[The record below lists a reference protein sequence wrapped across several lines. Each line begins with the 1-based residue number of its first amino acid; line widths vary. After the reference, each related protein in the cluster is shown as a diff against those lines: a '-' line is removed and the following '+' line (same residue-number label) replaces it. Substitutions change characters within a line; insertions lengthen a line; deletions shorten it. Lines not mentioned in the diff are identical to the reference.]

1 MAQLRWDQVS
11 APNLSGGI
19 TGIETA
25 NRMIGGGLGNMADAL
40 SQFGDRQALEQLSRY
55 SDAQKLQ
62 QDLQAGTFN
71 TGNASAEALKTIMS
85 QPATLIRNAYTQQ
98 AIDHNAAM
106 NPLDLQSK
114 QLEIDD
120 KRIMDPLNQE
130 AKRLTN
136 THDAVMNPLI
146 QSDKRLSNYQ
156 NYLGHTRSEEERAL
170 GLAMG
175 QQWAAYTRDNL
186 MTPEATYAFLE
197 QYKNNPVA
205 YRMATDLIAKE
216 VPGFGKAIVSPS
228 LGSIPGA
235 GGSVPVA
242 GQSATAGGSIPLL
255 ASGGGTPVPA
265 TATKAQVPLNLPTEV
280 SSSLIQQEQSLGI
293 PPGVLTSIV
302 QQEVGG
308 RLDEFLK
315 DPAKYH
321 YEPDASGNRKSTAF
335 GPFGILEST
344 AKDPGYGVKPLQ
356 NKSLPEQIR
365 FASEYAA
372 ARAKDAGSWEK
383 GLAGYGEGA
392 KYAQAVIGRL
402 NGQQAIAISNKVT
415 QDNTTSRQLLQT
427 ANMFSD
433 TGLMNAAAAAY
444 EKDPKGLEKPQ
455 AVASRLTGEN
465 GSLRGV
471 DINDTRNAIEE
482 VQTELG
488 VSAAVAGTLVESAI
502 KGGFLSELGG
512 LGFFDKQKIDRY
524 KLGNLLDTIGGKRN
538 KDTGKYEN
546 RNKVNA
552 VLDALVKGTASENAN
567 NKLATSEKEIAEI
580 AAYIKQLEG
589 VGTPAAQQAIAAANA
604 RLAVAQANQQQA
616 LESTNSAVLGR
627 VGDLTPP
634 PAPTLAD
641 PSATPATPAPVATQ
655 PAAPVGAVSPGS
667 KNSNAVRGLDYS
679 ASANYWRDQAQKNAK
694 AREEK
699 SNAEAAR
706 KAKEAKEEM
715 DRRRAAAQRMKEM
728 FPETSFLAY

>member
-1 MAQLRWDQVS
+1 MAQLQWNQVA

-19 TGIETA
+19 TGIEAA
-25 NRMIGGGLGNMADAL
+25 NRMIGGGLGDMATAL

-71 TGNASAEALKTIMS
+71 TGNASAEALKTIMGRPS
-85 QPATLIRNAYTQQ
+85 DLIRNAYTQQ
-98 AIDHNAAM
+98 AIDHSAVM
-106 NPLDLQSK
+106 NPMNQRYR

-120 KRIMDPLNQE
+120 KLIMDPLNQE

-156 NYLGHTRSEEERAL
+156 SYLGHNRSEEERAL
-170 GLAMG
+170 GLVMG
-175 QQWAAYTRDNL
+175 QQWAAQKHNNL
-186 MTPEATYAFLE
+186 MTPEAAYAFRE
-197 QYKNNPVA
+197 QFKDNPVA
-205 YRMATDLIAKE
+205 YRMATELIAKE
-216 VPGFGKAIVSPS
+216 VPGFGQAIVSPS

-235 GGSVPVA
+235 GGTVPVA
-242 GQSATAGGSIPLL
+242 GQSVTPGGSVPLL
-255 ASGGGTPVPA
+255 ASGGGIPVPA
-265 TATKAQVPLNLPTEV
+265 SATKAQAPLNLPTEV
-280 SSSLIQQEQSLGI
+280 STSLAQQEQSLGI
-293 PPGVLTSIV
+293 PPGMLSSIV

-321 YEPDASGNRKSTAF
+321 YELNKDGKRIAGHTGKESTAF
-335 GPFGILEST
+335 GPFGIVEST

-365 FASEYAA
+365 FVAEYAA

-392 KYAQAVIGRL
+392 KYAQAVIGRQQAAAL
-402 NGQQAIAISNKVT
+402 TPGQQATAISNKVT
-415 QDNTTSRQLLQT
+415 QDNTTSGQLLQA

-433 TGLMNAAAAAY
+433 TGLMNSAAAAY
-444 EKDPKGLEKPQ
+444 EKDPKGLESDQ
-455 AVASRLTGEN
+455 AVATRMTEEG
-465 GSLRGV
+465 GSLKGIGV
-471 DINDTRNAIEE
+471 NDVRSAIKD

-488 VSAAVAGTLVESAI
+488 VSAAVAGTIVERAVSA
-502 KGGFLSELGG
+502 GY
-512 LGFFDKQKIDRY
+512 LGFSSTKQKIDRNA
-524 KLGNLLDTIGGKRN
+524 LGNLLDTIGGKRG
-538 KDTGKYEN
+538 KDGKYEN
-546 RNKVNA
+546 RNKVNTI
-552 VLDALVKGTASENAN
+552 LDALVKSTASENAN
-567 NKLATSEKEIAEI
+567 NNLASTEKEIAEI
-580 AAYIKQLEG
+580 TAYIKQLEG
-589 VGTPAAQQAIAAANA
+589 MGTSPAVQQGIAAANA
-604 RLAVAQANQQQA
+604 RLAVALAKQQQA
-616 LESTNSAVLGR
+616 LEGTNSAVWGR

-634 PAPTLAD
+634 APPPPT
-641 PSATPATPAPVATQ
+641 PVATQ
-655 PAAPVGAVSPGS
+655 PAAPVGTVSSGS
-667 KNSNAVRGLDYS
+667 SNPTAVRGLDYS
-679 ASANYWRDQAQKNAK
+679 ASEEYWKNQAQKYAK

>member
-25 NRMIGGGLGNMADAL
+25 NRMIGGGLGNMATAL

-71 TGNASAEALKTIMS
+71 TGNASAEALKTIMGR
-85 QPATLIRNAYTQQ
+85 PTDLIRNAYTQQ
-98 AIDHNAAM
+98 AIDHSAVM
-106 NPLDLQSK
+106 NPLDQRYR

-170 GLAMG
+170 GLVMG

-186 MTPEATYAFLE
+186 LTPDAAAAFVD
-197 QYKNNPVA
+197 QYSADPVA
-205 YRMATDLIAKE
+205 HAMARAMVAGE
-216 VPGFGKAIVSPS
+216 MPGYGKAIVAPSP
-228 LGSIPGA
+228 GSIPGA
-235 GGSVPVA
+235 GGAVDSGQLFESLLLTESNGQQFNKDGSVVTSPK
-242 GQSATAGGSIPLL
+242 GATGIAQ
-255 ASGGGTPVPA
+255 VMPA
-265 TATKAQVPLNLPTEV
+265 TGPEAAELAGLPWDPEKFNKDSEYNKALGKAYFDKQL
-280 SSSLIQQEQSLGI
+280 QSFGN
-293 PPGVLTSIV
+293 
-302 QQEVGG
+302 
-308 RLDEFLK
+308 
-315 DPAKYH
+315 DPAKALAAYNAGPGATQKAIAQASA
-321 YEPDASGNRKSTAF
+321 EGKPDAWLN
-335 GPFGILEST
+335 
-344 AKDPGYGVKPLQ
+344 Y
-356 NKSLPEQIR
+356 LPKETQD
-365 FASEYAA
+365 YVP
-372 ARAKDAGSWEK
+372 KT
-383 GLAGYGEGA
+383 L
-392 KYAQAVIGRL
+392 GRL
-402 NGQQAIAISNKVT
+402 SGQQATVLSNKVT
-415 QDNTTSRQLLQT
+415 QDNTTSRQLLQA

-433 TGLMNAAAAAY
+433 TGMMNAAAAAY
-444 EKDPKGLEKPQ
+444 EKDPKGLESDQ
-455 AVASRLTGEN
+455 AVATRMTGEG
-465 GSLRGV
+465 GSLKGIGV
-471 DINDTRNAIEE
+471 NDVHSAIKE

-488 VSAAVAGTLVESAI
+488 VSAAVAGTIVERAISA
-502 KGGFLSELGG
+502 GY
-512 LGFFDKQKIDRY
+512 LGFSSTKQKIDRDA
-524 KLGNLLDTIGGKRN
+524 LGNLLDTIGGKRN

-546 RNKVNA
+546 RNKVNT
-552 VLDALVKGTASENAN
+552 ALNALIKNTASENAT
-567 NKLATSEKEIAEI
+567 NKLASSEKEIAEI
-580 AAYIKQLEG
+580 TARIKQLEG
-589 VGTPAAQQAIAAANA
+589 MGTSRAVQQGLAAENA

-634 PAPTLAD
+634 APPPPAPYG
-641 PSATPATPAPVATQ
+641 PPVPVATQ
-655 PAAPVGAVSPGS
+655 PAAPVGSVSSGS
-667 KNSNAVRGLDYS
+667 GNPNAVRGLDYS
-679 ASANYWRDQAQKNAK
+679 ASANYWRDQAQQHAK
-694 AREEK
+694 KREEQ

>member
-1 MAQLRWDQVS
+1 MAQLQWNQVD

-19 TGIETA
+19 TGIEAA
-25 NRMIGGGLGNMADAL
+25 NRMIGGGLGDMATAL

-71 TGNASAEALKTIMS
+71 TGKASAEALKTIMGRPS
-85 QPATLIRNAYTQQ
+85 DLIRNAYTQQ
-98 AIDHNAAM
+98 AIDHSAVM
-106 NPLDLQSK
+106 NPLDQQYR

-120 KRIMDPLNQE
+120 KLVMDPLNQE

-156 NYLGHTRSEEERAL
+156 NYLGHNRSEDERAL

-186 MTPEATYAFLE
+186 LTPDAAAAFVD
-197 QYKNNPVA
+197 QYSADPVA
-205 YRMATDLIAKE
+205 HAMARAMVAGE
-216 VPGFGKAIVSPS
+216 MPGYGKAIIAPS

-235 GGSVPVA
+235 GGTVPVA
-242 GQSATAGGSIPLL
+242 GQSATTGGSVPLL
-255 ASGGGTPVPA
+255 ASGGGIPVPA
-265 TATKAQVPLNLPTEV
+265 SATKAQSPLNLPTEV
-280 SSSLIQQEQSLGI
+280 SSSLAQQEQSLGI
-293 PPGVLTSIV
+293 PSGVLTSIV

-402 NGQQAIAISNKVT
+402 NGQQATTLSNMVT
-415 QDNTTSRQLLQT
+415 QDNTTSRQLLQA

-444 EKDPKGLEKPQ
+444 KKDPEGLESDQ
-455 AVASRLTGEN
+455 AVALRMTEEG
-465 GSLRGV
+465 GSLKGISV
-471 DINDTRNAIEE
+471 NDARSAIKD

-488 VSAAVAGTLVESAI
+488 VSAAVAGTIVERAFS
-502 KGGFLSELGG
+502 GGFLSSFGRNS
-512 LGFFDKQKIDRY
+512 QKIDRDA
-524 KLGNLLDTIGGKRN
+524 LGNLLDTIGGKRS
-538 KDTGKYEN
+538 KDGKYEN
-546 RNKVNA
+546 RNKVNT
-552 VLDALVKGTASENAN
+552 VLNALIKNTASENAN
-567 NKLATSEKEIAEI
+567 NKLASSEKEIAEI

-589 VGTPAAQQAIAAANA
+589 MGTSPAVQQGIAAANA
-604 RLAVAQANQQQA
+604 RLAVALANQQQA
-616 LESTNSAVLGR
+616 MESTNSAVLGR

-634 PAPTLAD
+634 APPPLTVPPVA
-641 PSATPATPAPVATQ
+641 PAPVATK
-655 PAAPVGAVSPGS
+655 PAAPVGTVSSGS

-679 ASANYWRDQAQKNAK
+679 ASAEYWKNQAQQNAK

>member
-1 MAQLRWDQVS
+1 MAQLQWNQVA

-19 TGIETA
+19 TGIEAA
-25 NRMIGGGLGNMADAL
+25 NRMIGGGLGNMATAL

-156 NYLGHTRSEEERAL
+156 NYLGHNRSEEERAL

-197 QYKNNPVA
+197 QFKDNPVA
-205 YRMATDLIAKE
+205 YRMATELIAKE
-216 VPGFGKAIVSPS
+216 IPGFGKAIVSPS

-235 GGSVPVA
+235 GGTVPVA

-265 TATKAQVPLNLPTEV
+265 TATKAQAPLNLPTEV

-402 NGQQAIAISNKVT
+402 SGQQATALSNKVT
-415 QDNTTSRQLLQT
+415 QDNTTSRQVLQA

-444 EKDPKGLEKPQ
+444 EKDPKGLESDQ
-455 AVASRLTGEN
+455 AVATRMTGEG
-465 GSLRGV
+465 GSLKGIGV
-471 DINDTRNAIEE
+471 NDAHSAIKQ

-488 VSAAVAGTLVESAI
+488 VSAAVAGTIVERAISA
-502 KGGFLSELGG
+502 GY
-512 LGFFDKQKIDRY
+512 LGFSSTKQKIDSDM
-524 KLGNLLDTIGGKRN
+524 LGNLLDTIGGKRN

-552 VLDALVKGTASENAN
+552 VLDTLIKNTASENAN
-567 NKLATSEKEIAEI
+567 NKLASSEKEIAEI

-616 LESTNSAVLGR
+616 LESTNSVVLGR

-634 PAPTLAD
+634 APPPPAPYE
-641 PSATPATPAPVATQ
+641 PPAPVATQ
-655 PAAPVGAVSPGS
+655 PAASVGAVSPGS

-679 ASANYWRDQAQKNAK
+679 ASANYWRDQAQQYAK
-694 AREEK
+694 KREEQ

>member
-1 MAQLRWDQVS
+1 MAQLQWNQVA

-25 NRMIGGGLGNMADAL
+25 NRMIGGGLGDMATAL

-71 TGNASAEALKTIMS
+71 TGNASAEALKTVMGR
-85 QPATLIRNAYTQQ
+85 PTDLIRNAYTQQ
-98 AIDHNAAM
+98 TIDHNAAM
-106 NPLDLQSK
+106 NPLDQKFK
-114 QLEIDD
+114 QLQIQGGQMDLD
-120 KRIMDPLNQE
+120 NQAILDPLRQ
-130 AKRLTN
+130 ADARLR
-136 THDAVMNPLI
+136 TH
-146 QSDKRLSNYQ
+146 QS
-156 NYLGHTRSEEERAL
+156 YLGHNRSEEERAL

-205 YRMATDLIAKE
+205 HRMATDLIAKE
-216 VPGFGKAIVSPS
+216 IPGFGKAIVAPS

-235 GGSVPVA
+235 GGTVPVA
-242 GQSATAGGSIPLL
+242 GQSATTGGSVPLL
-255 ASGGGTPVPA
+255 ASGGGIPVPA
-265 TATKAQVPLNLPTEV
+265 SATKAQAPLNLPTEV
-280 SSSLIQQEQSLGI
+280 SSSLTQQEQSLGI
-293 PPGVLTSIV
+293 PSGVLTSIV

-402 NGQQAIAISNKVT
+402 SGQQATAISNKVT

-552 VLDALVKGTASENAN
+552 VLDTLIKNTASENAN
-567 NKLATSEKEIAEI
+567 NKLASSEKEIAEI
-580 AAYIKQLEG
+580 TARIKQLEG
-589 VGTPAAQQAIAAANA
+589 MGTSRAVQQGLAAENA

-634 PAPTLAD
+634 PAPTLVD

-679 ASANYWRDQAQKNAK
+679 ASANYWRDQAQQHAK
-694 AREEK
+694 KREEK